1 MRGLDKD
8 YQKENLEQMQSS
20 LKEFEEKIKSKV
32 NIDRFFKIKKRSN
45 YFERNYKGNWETII
59 RNFTINIFY
68 PFWFFSS
75 NNSQISVTANS
86 ANTRINV
93 WFKDG

>member
-1 MRGLDKD
+1 
-8 YQKENLEQMQSS
+8 MQSS
-20 LKEFEEKIKSKV
+20 LTEFEEKINSKV
-32 NIDRFFKIKKRSN
+32 NIDRFFKIKIRSN
-45 YFERNYKGNWETII
+45 YFERNYKGNWEKIV
-59 RNFTINIFY
+59 RNFKINIFY
-68 PFWFFSS
+68 PLWFFSI